1 MGLLTKF
8 IIQHVIFKEKDRI
21 KSRILDNINCK
32 RLMHIKIGAF
42 LEAVGENT
50 KHAPVQQV
58 YFKFFIE

>member
-1 MGLLTKF
+1 
-8 IIQHVIFKEKDRI
+8 
-21 KSRILDNINCK
+21 
-32 RLMHIKIGAF
+32 MHIKIGAF